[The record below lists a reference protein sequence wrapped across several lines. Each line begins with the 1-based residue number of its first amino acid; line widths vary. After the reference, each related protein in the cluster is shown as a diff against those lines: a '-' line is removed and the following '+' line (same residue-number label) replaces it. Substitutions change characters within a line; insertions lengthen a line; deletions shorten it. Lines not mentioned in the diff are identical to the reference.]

1 MGNNFNSIKLG
12 TSQFDFRPY
21 TTCGTAAATA
31 AKTVS
36 VANFSLFNGASVTVK
51 FTYANT
57 AASPTLNVN
66 STDAK
71 SIFYNGVALPSTQ
84 YWAAGAVIE
93 FIYDGTNWNVN
104 GTMKDNNTTYSAA
117 TASASGLVSTDAQ
130 TFGGTKT
137 FSAINTNTINDNG
150 GTLYITNNNTNNNSN
165 DYIRIESTNG
175 QININSKLGCAI
187 ESEDALNLY
196 GKTVTLGGP
205 SATNSI
211 VLNGKINKLYLPK
224 SSGGTTYGLGS
235 SGQVLTSNG
244 SSVYW
249 SSTVNQATNATNA
262 TNASKADSLSN
273 EVLIDGWS
281 FDGSEDITHLMICS
295 TANNVQNKICYP
307 VNGGVEPVQGTKITI
322 WFLQNNVAQNPTI
335 SLGTLGTAPIYFA
348 GQPLTSGNFWQ
359 SNTVIDFVYFNDRWN
374 LVGNVSTI
382 QTSDINMK
390 NIKNDKTNL
399 TLDGIAN
406 APSKIFTFKN
416 DSDEVEHIGTIAQY
430 WAPLVQQSVKGSD
443 GDYSM
448 DYAPLALCSAITL
461 AREVV
466 ELKEKIKELENK
478 LLEKK

>member
-12 TSQFDFRPY
+12 STQFDFRPY
-21 TTCGTAAATA
+21 AKCDTAAATA
-31 AKTVS
+31 AKAVS
-36 VANFSLFNGASVTVK
+36 VANFSVFSGASVTVK

-57 AASPTLNVN
+57 AANPTLNVN
-66 STDAK
+66 STGAK
-71 SIFYNGVALPSTQ
+71 SIFYNGAALPSTQ
-84 YWAAGAVIE
+84 YWAAGSVIE

-104 GTMKDNNTTYSAA
+104 GTIKDNNTTYSAA
-117 TASASGLVSTDAQ
+117 TASASGLVSTGTQ

-137 FSAINTNTINDNG
+137 FSTINTNNINDNG
-150 GTLYITNNNTNNNSN
+150 GTLYITNNNTSNNSN
-165 DYIRIESTNG
+165 DYIWIESTNG
-175 QININSKLGCAI
+175 QININSKLGCAV

-211 VLNGKINKLYLPK
+211 VLNGKINKLYLPT

-249 SSTVNQATNATNA
+249 SSTVNQA
-262 TNASKADSLSN
+262 DSLSN
-273 EVLIDGWS
+273 AVLIDGWS
-281 FDGSEDITHLMICS
+281 FDGSNDMTHLVVCT
-295 TANNVQNKICYP
+295 TANSVANKICTP
-307 VNGGVEPVQGTKITI
+307 LNGGIGPVQGAKITV
-322 WFLQNNVAQNPTI
+322 WFLNNNVAQNPTL
-335 SLGTLGTAPIYFA
+335 SLGALGSAPIYFA

-390 NIKNDKTNL
+390 NIKSDTTNL
-399 TLDGIAN
+399 TLDVIAN